1 MRLRRAV
8 PGIALFALVSC
19 GGAGVS
25 DTMSPHVVE
34 HRPPSRKDV
43 IEAVL
48 ANESVRL
55 TVHSSCMGVGTEAT
69 DSTIGAYLSGFLAEL
84 ANDDRN
90 WLETSAVEAES
101 TTGVAIWRAEFIIR
115 HASTEDEW
123 GWGVR
128 FDVRRDDG
136 VVEPQS
142 FLCIGAG

>member
-1 MRLRRAV
+1 MRLRRAI
-8 PGIALFALVSC
+8 PGIALFVLVSC
-19 GGAGVS
+19 GGAGGS
-25 DTMSPHVVE
+25 DTISHVVE

-48 ANESVRL
+48 ANEAVRL

-84 ANDDRN
+84 ADGDRN
-90 WLETSAVEAES
+90 WLETSVVEAES
-101 TTGVAIWRAEFIIR
+101 DAGVAIWRAEFIIR
-115 HASTEDEW
+115 HASVEDEW

-136 VVEPQS
+136 VVDPQS

>member
-1 MRLRRAV
+1 
-8 PGIALFALVSC
+8 
-19 GGAGVS
+19 
-25 DTMSPHVVE
+25 MSPHVVE

-55 TVHSSCMGVGTEAT
+55 TVHSSCMGVGTDAT

-128 FDVRRDDG
+128 FDVRREDG